1 MAKNRSLRSNIN
13 DLRQEMIAY
22 KEVNSRL
29 KQELTNKKQQ
39 MEQELKE
46 AEQVFMAKEEARKKL
61 TDLRSETE

>member
-1 MAKNRSLRSNIN
+1 
-13 DLRQEMIAY
+13 MIAY